1 MKEDEKQVP
10 FLLTKRIRFHDAPP
24 PLASIADVYVEELLH
39 LPSPHMTSRE
49 MLQLRKR
56 IEETTANEQW
66 KDSVVTHG
74 TDTLEETAYFF
85 KFKRVN
91 GHTIVITGA
100 MEIGADG
107 A

>member
-10 FLLTKRIRFHDAPP
+10 FLLTKRIRFHDATP

-56 IEETTANEQW
+56 IEETTANEQMEGLCCYAW
-66 KDSVVTHG
+66 NGYIGRNSI
-74 TDTLEETAYFF
+74 FF
-85 KFKRVN
+85 
-91 GHTIVITGA
+91 
-100 MEIGADG
+100 
-107 A
+107 

>member
-10 FLLTKRIRFHDAPP
+10 FLLTKRIRFHDATP

-49 MLQLRKR
+49 MLQLRSESKKQPQM
-56 IEETTANEQW
+56 NKW

-85 KFKRVN
+85 
-91 GHTIVITGA
+91 
-100 MEIGADG
+100 
-107 A
+107 